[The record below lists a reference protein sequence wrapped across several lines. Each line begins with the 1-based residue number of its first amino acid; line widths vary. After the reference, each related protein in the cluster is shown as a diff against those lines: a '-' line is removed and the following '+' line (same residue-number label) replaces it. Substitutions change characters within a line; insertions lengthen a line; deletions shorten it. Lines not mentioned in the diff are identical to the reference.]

1 MACQRYKESVVEAA
15 LGAILPRQQA
25 ELDAHLTGC
34 SDCRAALERQRRL
47 LTAIDAGLAAQFAGE
62 PSPEFAARV
71 RQRVDQEQA
80 PANALQGWIAVAAG
94 ALALLA
100 LVAVWFGRP
109 SATKGPTS
117 GSAHGIQIAPSQ
129 GRQASVAQTAPT
141 AEQTAPSG
149 GQVPAH
155 GAARRGPRL
164 TRQLAASS
172 AVPEVL
178 VPAGQQEAV
187 LRLYAALQSGRV
199 DAALL
204 LAPHAP
210 LATAELYIPPLELDE
225 LEWQSKLDEPGQAR

>member
-1 MACQRYKESVVEAA
+1 MGCERYKESVVEAA
-15 LGAILPRQQA
+15 LGAIPPRQRA

-62 PSPEFAARV
+62 PSPEFAVRV
-71 RQRVDQEQA
+71 RQRVEQEQA
-80 PANALQGWIAVAAG
+80 PGNALQGWIAVAAG
-94 ALALLA
+94 ALAVLV

-109 SATKGPTS
+109 SPTKVPKS
-117 GSAHGIQIAPSQ
+117 GLARGIQVAPSQ
-129 GRQASVAQTAPT
+129 GQHASVALTAPT
-141 AEQTAPSG
+141 PEQSAPSG
-149 GQVPAH
+149 RQVPTH
-155 GAARRGPRL
+155 SAAGRGLRL
-164 TRQLAASS
+164 TGPLAASS

-187 LRLYAALQSGRV
+187 LRLYAVLQSGRV

-210 LATAELYIPPLELDE
+210 LKTAELNIPLLELDE
-225 LEWQSKLDEPGQAR
+225 LRWESKLDEPGQAR